1 VNVRAFADA
10 ALWARI
16 RPSQRLSPA
25 GEAATIDGLG
35 NRAAFSIKGGKM
47 SGKLLAIAL
56 GTAAAI
62 GVAHAA
68 PPTFYAGGDI
78 VGLTTKIDDKSG
90 IAPDVSGSA
99 KTTTLRLRGGMH
111 ILDWLDAELHLVLP
125 QDKTYS
131 TTLGVNNKVKTQVFA
146 AFAKP
151 NVNLGPVN
159 LYGLVGF
166 AQSSMDFSG
175 GVVSTSS
182 QNKSGVAYGVGVQY
196 PFTRNLSGSIDYV
209 QYLSKKSISFLDVDN
224 KAFGVGV
231 TWTFR

>member
-1 VNVRAFADA
+1 
-10 ALWARI
+10 
-16 RPSQRLSPA
+16 
-25 GEAATIDGLG
+25 
-35 NRAAFSIKGGKM
+35 M
-47 SGKLLAIAL
+47 SRKLLAIAL

-90 IAPDVSGSA
+90 IAPDVSGSE
-99 KTTTLRLRGGMH
+99 KTTPLRLRGGVH

-159 LYGLVGF
+159 LYGL
-166 AQSSMDFSG
+166 
-175 GVVSTSS
+175 
-182 QNKSGVAYGVGVQY
+182 
-196 PFTRNLSGSIDYV
+196 
-209 QYLSKKSISFLDVDN
+209 
-224 KAFGVGV
+224 
-231 TWTFR
+231 